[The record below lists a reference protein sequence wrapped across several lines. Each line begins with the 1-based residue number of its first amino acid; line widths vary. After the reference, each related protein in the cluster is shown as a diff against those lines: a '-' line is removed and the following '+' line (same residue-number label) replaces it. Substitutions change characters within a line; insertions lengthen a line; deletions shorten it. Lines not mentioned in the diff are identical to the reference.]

1 MALNNAQY
9 DEIIRQYNA
18 KQIRNQ
24 HIVEDRK
31 NEVYAKNARLKEID
45 DTISS
50 CSVAQAKKLLLGDDA
65 AALDELKK
73 QIASLREEKSVILA
87 SLGYPEDYFIPPYDC
102 PDCRDTGYIG
112 NERCHCFKQAAID
125 LVYTQSNIRSI
136 LAEENFAHFSYDYY
150 SDTQTEPVSGL
161 SPLALIR
168 RARKESE
175 HFIDQF
181 GVGDTAQNLFFYGNT
196 GVGKTFLS
204 NCIAKEL
211 LDRGFS
217 VIYFTAF
224 QLFDIFAKNVF
235 DKDTD
240 ASVAHQ
246 NIFDC
251 DLLIIDDLGTE
262 MSNSFTTSQFFLCLN
277 ERLLRR
283 KSTIISTNLNMNQLA
298 DIYSERTFARVFSN
312 YTMLKFYGDDIRIKK
327 KLH

>member
-112 NERCHCFKQAAID
+112 NERCH
-125 LVYTQSNIRSI
+125 
-136 LAEENFAHFSYDYY
+136 
-150 SDTQTEPVSGL
+150 
-161 SPLALIR
+161 
-168 RARKESE
+168 
-175 HFIDQF
+175 
-181 GVGDTAQNLFFYGNT
+181 
-196 GVGKTFLS
+196 
-204 NCIAKEL
+204 
-211 LDRGFS
+211 
-217 VIYFTAF
+217 
-224 QLFDIFAKNVF
+224 
-235 DKDTD
+235 
-240 ASVAHQ
+240 
-246 NIFDC
+246 
-251 DLLIIDDLGTE
+251 
-262 MSNSFTTSQFFLCLN
+262 
-277 ERLLRR
+277 
-283 KSTIISTNLNMNQLA
+283 
-298 DIYSERTFARVFSN
+298 
-312 YTMLKFYGDDIRIKK
+312 
-327 KLH
+327 

>member
-31 NEVYAKNARLKEID
+31 NEVYAKNARLKEIE

-73 QIASLREEKSVILA
+73 QITSLREEKSVILA

-136 LAEENFAHFSYDYY
+136 LAEENFDHFSYDYY

-168 RARKESE
+168 RAR
-175 HFIDQF
+175 
-181 GVGDTAQNLFFYGNT
+181 
-196 GVGKTFLS
+196 
-204 NCIAKEL
+204 
-211 LDRGFS
+211 
-217 VIYFTAF
+217 
-224 QLFDIFAKNVF
+224 
-235 DKDTD
+235 
-240 ASVAHQ
+240 
-246 NIFDC
+246 
-251 DLLIIDDLGTE
+251 
-262 MSNSFTTSQFFLCLN
+262 
-277 ERLLRR
+277 
-283 KSTIISTNLNMNQLA
+283 
-298 DIYSERTFARVFSN
+298 
-312 YTMLKFYGDDIRIKK
+312 
-327 KLH
+327 